1 MRSLAFA
8 LFVFAA
14 FALAACGG
22 KTVIYETPQPNFP
35 TPTPTLQPTNQP
47 TGQPTLT
54 PTSTVSF
61 NVIVPNISGNA
72 RMRPHVVVPAA
83 SLSVAIQL
91 DSVDGTTPTTP
102 TPPLFVNLTAST
114 AGCQQSSTQ
123 LSCVIN
129 LTAPVGA
136 LIYTLTVYNAAN
148 GAGSS
153 LGAGNLAVTTT
164 AGSIVVAPATLS
176 GTIEKIV
183 VSVGSAPLG
192 VSATVP
198 VTVQAE
204 DVNGNTVLG
213 TYTNPITLTD
223 TDASGQTTL
232 SASARNITTGAATI
246 TLAYA
251 GGAMSA
257 PAAIGASA
265 VHVSPA
271 NVTPAS
277 FSPSQTDPT
286 VNGASTTFAYSQTV
300 TTGTNA
306 PPTNPQGTFTG
317 TYTLT
322 VATGQT
328 FGTAT
333 NLVQV
338 SGSQFPDPG
347 LPTSF
352 NGMSF
357 SDIAAYY
364 AWTQNGAGMSLG
376 LVGVAT
382 SDGLSV
388 TCAAPYNQMIVVPMP
403 SNWNVR
409 TGSGPCT
416 ANAVLP
422 PLYLENL
429 VRNADGTYGNNYNL
443 SGEFL
448 QLNVNA
454 DGSSV
459 VTFNAACG
467 CGDSAI
473 IAVPSPRP
481 GTATIAVNIIDFS
494 STDFPNG
501 IPTPGST
508 TTPSP
513 VPTSVPNPWIAA
525 GIPNGT
531 MPSPPESDTFT
542 LKGVITSLPPECAIP
557 PTILGPSP
565 TLREADETIVV
576 ADPMADPML
585 GANFGYYTSQLIA
598 HYYLDGVGEIC
609 NENTYYEVDFFNDV
623 LDAYFNVASNSSYSP
638 GYKTVAQTIWQYVT
652 ATTLTAS
659 SARRREASAAF
670 TAATYAMAHAPMYRK
685 ARSSSIWPRRTGA
698 AKRNV

>member
-1 MRSLAFA
+1 VRSLAFA
-8 LFVFAA
+8 LFAFAA
-14 FALAACGG
+14 LALAACGG
-22 KTVIYETPQPNFP
+22 KTYIYETPPPNFP
-35 TPTPTLQPTNQP
+35 TPTPTVAPTNQPTNQP
-47 TGQPTLT
+47 TMT
-54 PTSTVSF
+54 PSSTVSF
-61 NVIVPNISGNA
+61 NVIVPNISGSA
-72 RMRPHVVVPAA
+72 RVRPHVVVPGT
-83 SLSVAIQL
+83 SLSVAILL
-91 DSVDGTTPTTP
+91 DSVNGTASNGTPTV
-102 TPPLFVNLTAST
+102 VNLST
-114 AGCQQSSTQ
+114 TTTGCQQTSTQ

-136 LIYTLTVYNAAN
+136 LIYTLTVYSAAN
-148 GAGSS
+148 GGGSS

-164 AGSIVVAPATLS
+164 GGATVIAPATLS
-176 GTIEKIV
+176 GTVAKIV
-183 VSVGSAPLG
+183 VAVGAAALG
-192 VSATVP
+192 VKATVP

-204 DVNGNTVLG
+204 DANNNTVLG
-213 TYTNPITLTD
+213 NYTSPIALTD
-223 TDASGQTTL
+223 TDASGQTSL
-232 SASARNITTGAATI
+232 SASASNITSGATAV
-246 TLAYA
+246 TLTYA

-257 PAAIGASA
+257 AATIGASA
-265 VHVSPA
+265 SGVSPS
-271 NVTPAS
+271 NVTPGT
-277 FSPSQTDPT
+277 FTPSVAYPT
-286 VNGASTTFAYSQTV
+286 VNGATTTFAYSQTV
-300 TTGTNA
+300 TTGTNG
-306 PPTNPQGTFTG
+306 PPNNPQGTFTG

-328 FGTAT
+328 FGTTT

-364 AWTQNGAGMSLG
+364 AWTQNAAGMSLG

-388 TCAAPYNQMIVVPMP
+388 TCAAPYNQMAVVPMP
-403 SNWNVR
+403 SDWNVR
-409 TGSGPCT
+409 SGSGPCT

-422 PLYLENL
+422 PLYVENL
-429 VRNADGTYGNNYNL
+429 VRNADGSYGNNYNL
-443 SGEFL
+443 NGEFL
-448 QLNVNA
+448 LLNVNS
-454 DGSSV
+454 DGSSML
-459 VTFNAACG
+459 TFNAECS

-473 IAVPSPRP
+473 ISVPSPSP
-481 GTATIAVNIIDFS
+481 GAATIAVNIIDFS
-494 STDFPNG
+494 TTDFPNG

-531 MPSPPESDTFT
+531 MPNPPESDAFIS
-542 LKGVITSLPPECAIP
+542 KGVISSLPTECAIP

-576 ADPMADPML
+576 ADPMADPTL

-609 NENTYYEVDFFNDV
+609 NQNTYYEVDFFDDV
-623 LDAYFNVASNSSYSP
+623 LDAYFNVPTNPLYSP

-652 ATTLTAS
+652 ATSLTAS
-659 SARRREASAAF
+659 SARRREASVAF
-670 TAATYAMAHAPMYRK
+670 TAATYAMAHAPMFRK
-685 ARSSSIWPRRTGA
+685 ARSPSAWPRRIGA